1 MKSWQEK
8 WHRRP
13 LMFEYRMMG
22 CKQPHPGGC
31 AGFRVARWVLGRD
44 EEWWNIGSHPTS
56 HAWSSCLEDG
66 GERFQTLIPFCTS
79 PLIFSSS
86 AFPQEDEL
94 KLTGRDKGSEVRKC
108 LLRCIASLQ
117 SCFYGHFGAAPG
129 SAAEDASPR
138 PVT

>member
-1 MKSWQEK
+1 M
-8 WHRRP
+8 
-13 LMFEYRMMG
+13 
-22 CKQPHPGGC
+22 
-31 AGFRVARWVLGRD
+31 ARWVLGRD
-44 EEWWNIGSHPTS
+44 KERWNIGSHPTS

-86 AFPQEDEL
+86 AFPQEDGL

-108 LLRCIASLQ
+108 LLGCIASLQ